1 MNQYYYTKERTTCTS
16 FYYTL
21 KEKSIIDNCKWQ
33 KQTSWLFKSTV
44 LWHVSL
50 VKMVSTSHASN
61 NLSLKFN
68 QQKQTQLVL
77 GSRFEG
83 RITGFQIR
91 WTVQPLNPDYFTA
104 RHAHHTY
111 YMPIL
116 TSFVGQ
122 KRILPLHFS
131 VSPPQVCHSFQI
143 YIQASLIRNSSSP
156 PCLTHEHWE
165 LGLWIILKTKQQIK
179 TEICWRCRLRWTA
192 KYIDLILQLLMIFM
206 V

>member
-1 MNQYYYTKERTTCTS
+1 MLQTTWAWSLTSKTKRSWCLAQD
-16 FYYTL
+16 L
-21 KEKSIIDNCKWQ
+21 KAGSLD
-33 KQTSWLFKSTV
+33 FKSDGQY
-44 LWHVSL
+44 
-50 VKMVSTSHASN
+50 SHWT
-61 NLSLKFN
+61 L
-68 QQKQTQLVL
+68 
-77 GSRFEG
+77 
-83 RITGFQIR
+83 IT
-91 WTVQPLNPDYFTA
+91 PLPGM
-104 RHAHHTY
+104 HTY

-179 TEICWRCRLRWTA
+179 TEICWRCRLRCTA

-206 V
+206 IKLNFREEQVAKIISNRSKDSHTKVWYFRMVIIISCHPGPAHFQVLRQ